1 MIDLYAILGIGRN
14 ASQQD
19 IKRAYRRLAMRY
31 HPDSGGS
38 SASSEIFNK
47 ISKAY
52 QILSVPSRRAWYD
65 NKRVVY
71 ERRLEFRRQQRERA
85 RSMAVT
91 RARYYQQQNEKNSK
105 ALYQRKDFIIATLS
119 MLFIFLTIFL
129 FNDLRY
135 LLIRR
140 HNTKTIGQVYSTL
153 SFNNDSR
160 NLHYKYVVGDS
171 VYYQH
176 ESRAT
181 RLGQRRIIT
190 DEGIPVL
197 KNYEF
202 LVWYNP
208 KHPERSIIDLDY
220 PNLKTIKDIKG
231 KAVRRL
237 IYREKLSNVKA
248 KCLVDKLYSQRG
260 LDGLGHV
267 LCQKLSWFQSP
278 THNRKTYRKL
288 KKSEFWKN
296 TIRKCPND

>member
-19 IKRAYRRLAMRY
+19 IKRAYRKLAMRY

-38 SASSEIFNK
+38 NASSELFNK

-71 ERRLEFRRQQRERA
+71 ERRRDFRQQQRQRA

-91 RARYYQQQNEKNSK
+91 RARYYQQARERDKK
-105 ALYQRKDFIIATLS
+105 ALYQRRDFQVATLS
-119 MLFIFLTIFL
+119 LMILFLTIFL

-135 LLIRR
+135 LVIRK

-160 NLHYKYVVGDS
+160 NLHYKYMVGDS
-171 VYYQH
+171 LYYQH

-181 RLGQRRIIT
+181 RLGQKRIIT
-190 DEGIPVL
+190 GKGIPVL
-197 KNYEF
+197 RNYEF

-208 KHPERSIIDLDY
+208 RHPGRSIIDLDH
-220 PNLKTIKDIKG
+220 PNLETINELKR
-231 KAVRRL
+231 KAAKRL
-237 IYREKLSNVKA
+237 TATEKYSAPLA
-248 KCLVDKLYSQRG
+248 KCLVDKLYNHKG
-260 LDGLGHV
+260 LDGLGHI
-267 LCQKLSWFQSP
+267 LCKNLSWIQNP
-278 THNRKTYRKL
+278 QHNRKTYRKL
-288 KKSEFWKN
+288 KKSDFWEKA
-296 TIRKCPND
+296 IRQCPND